1 MTVGLDYV
9 LGAAA
14 LIGALGVVC
23 ARDTARSA
31 VALWIMAASLAG
43 VFVRSGEVRAA
54 TVYFFLYSGASVLLF
69 LAALALERGSV
80 TGSWRRTPRA
90 WLAAAVAAAAGLGL
104 ATVITRNVIE
114 PSVAAAALGNPFL
127 ALAICSCLAAAAAI
141 AVVAIT
147 EPPIEAPVSTD
158 GTEPPIEAPASTDG
172 TEPPVSAP
180 ASTDGTESPP
190 SRDVEDR

>member
-9 LGAAA
+9 LGTAA
-14 LIGALGVVC
+14 LVGALGVVC
-23 ARDTARSA
+23 SRDTARSA

-43 VFVRSGEVRAA
+43 MFARSGEVRAA

-69 LAALALERGSV
+69 LAALALERDSA

-114 PSVAAAALGNPFL
+114 PSVATAALGNPFL

-147 EPPIEAPVSTD
+147 EPPMGAS
-158 GTEPPIEAPASTDG
+158 ASTDG
-172 TEPPVSAP
+172 TEPPVSSP
-180 ASTDGTESPP
+180 ASTDGTEPP
-190 SRDVEDR
+190 PASRGIEDR